1 MEVEFSYKVTGAA
14 GREELEVAC
23 ERAVQLNPAFSSYE
37 LGLYDGEDDEHL
49 LVVLRSTGHDRS
61 AITRRIVA
69 PIRSVFHRAKIDP
82 SRISL
87 IGQRVMP
94 TGRSLTA
101 EEGRTR
107 KGTFADESLIQ
118 MLADAARVE
127 RLT

>member
-1 MEVEFSYKVTGAA
+1 MEVEFSYSIQGYE
-14 GREELEVAC
+14 GYEELEAAC
-23 ERAVQLNPAFSSYE
+23 ERAVQLNPAFSGYE
-37 LGLYDGEDDEHL
+37 LGGGEDDSRFY
-49 LVVLRSTGHDRS
+49 VALRSTGHDRS

-82 SRISL
+82 CRISL

-94 TGRSLTA
+94 NGRSLTA
-101 EEGRTR
+101 DEGRTR

-127 RLT
+127 KLS